1 MLFFLFPDLRRW
13 SPHQAQETRLFSILK
28 MCSSGE
34 SITAVPALISWKF
47 IKLVSLG
54 FGAWV
59 IALRRYRKVLIYWPL
74 CVCFFFL
81 KKREP
86 LHLSQGAELSFGFET
101 FSSKCPL
108 AIGGNRSL
116 LLFSQ
121 QVISDSFA
129 TPQTVACQTSLSMG
143 FFRQACWSGLSCPSP
158 GDLPSPGNKPDSP
171 ALAGRFFTTEP
182 PRKPGTWE
190 QNVVKEVPSP
200 LLAAKMKGCVEI
212 RG

>member
-1 MLFFLFPDLRRW
+1 MRKEWNDERQKVLIMPSSERSVMLFFLFPDLRRW

-74 CVCFFFL
+74 CVCVFL

-108 AIGGNRSL
+108 RVEIGACCCSVSKSYPTL
-116 LLFSQ
+116 L
-121 QVISDSFA
+121 
-129 TPQTVACQTSLSMG
+129 
-143 FFRQACWSGLSCPSP
+143 
-158 GDLPSPGNKPDSP
+158 
-171 ALAGRFFTTEP
+171 P
-182 PRKPGTWE
+182 PRR
-190 QNVVKEVPSP
+190 
-200 LLAAKMKGCVEI
+200 L
-212 RG
+212 